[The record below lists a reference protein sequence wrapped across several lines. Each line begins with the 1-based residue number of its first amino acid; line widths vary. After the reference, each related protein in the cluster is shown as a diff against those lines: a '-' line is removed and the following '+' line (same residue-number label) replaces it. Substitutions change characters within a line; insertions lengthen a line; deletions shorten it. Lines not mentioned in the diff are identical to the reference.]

1 MIAHG
6 PALRKKLRMARL
18 PLIKERY
25 QKLILKQNQEIEKEL
40 LESFQE
46 EFELELEPEAAE
58 PYRATVL
65 EAE

>member
-1 MIAHG
+1 
-6 PALRKKLRMARL
+6 MARL

-25 QKLILKQNQEIEKEL
+25 QKLILRQRQEIEKEL

-46 EFELELEPEAAE
+46 EFEVELEPEAAE
-58 PYRATVL
+58 PYRAVAV